1 MLFPKKKTIIFRFPV
16 EVPAFRLYLIRFKVF
31 RARMAGDSLSQGI
44 FFMDQQ
50 DTLQTQAT
58 EMSRTGVQTPEASA
72 RPRSGLGRAG
82 RIMLVFAFL
91 IPFVWLG
98 VLRICVMKTGENSQD
113 ALYHAMMAK
122 LGPKVYAAKVFPWTQ
137 MSVWKD
143 HFADKELLYHAGLNV
158 IFKIEKA
165 FGAALNPPFH
175 VAALFYSALA
185 ILGCVFAARR
195 LGVRPL
201 YLLLGAPLFSVIVPN
216 YTFRLSVLRP
226 HILSIAFL
234 TFTTGLLAKGSF
246 RFRLAVVGV
255 LSFCFAWSYSN
266 PHFIVIIPLIFALA
280 HLKNGGW
287 RELWLPV
294 LSFGGVLLGL
304 ALHPQFPNS
313 FVIWKVQ
320 SWDALIT
327 PMMAGVRLSKP
338 TEMLSPHFGFN
349 RTVFPLY
356 IMAWCILMMFVRLV
370 ERRGLWK
377 TDPNVLAVTILAG
390 GFTAGIFVAVR
401 TVEYAGPFVA
411 IAFLLLLEHMTREG
425 IHLPLSKFKWGIP
438 VLLAVLSVGLGIY
451 SSRLFAKECPQV
463 LVNPLPKMTAFLKE
477 HVPEG
482 RPVVNLDWSDFPA
495 LFYNDPG
502 HLWQWGMDPMFSYSN
517 DPRRTLLLT
526 STTPG
531 LGGDPYPEDV
541 YKAFGSKYAVLL
553 WPRIAQASY
562 LYDHGWKIVQSYLEP
577 GEEEG
582 WIFAL
587 DERLLYP
594 QPGTFQKRQ
603 KESPDSVTN

>member
-1 MLFPKKKTIIFRFPV
+1 MKTA
-16 EVPAFRLYLIRFKVF
+16 ETEPA
-31 RARMAGDSLSQGI
+31 
-44 FFMDQQ
+44 
-50 DTLQTQAT
+50 
-58 EMSRTGVQTPEASA
+58 EAPAPASSGKDDGPG
-72 RPRSGLGRAG
+72 RPRAGIGRAG

-98 VLRICVMKTGENSQD
+98 VLRVTVMKAGENSQD

-122 LGPKVYAAKVFPWTQ
+122 LGPGVYAAKEFPWTQ

-158 IFKIEKA
+158 IFAIEKA

-175 VAALFYSALA
+175 TAALIFSSLA
-185 ILGCVFAARR
+185 ILGCIFAARR

-201 YLLLGAPLFSVIVPN
+201 YLLLGAPFFSVIVPN
-216 YTFRLSVLRP
+216 YTFRVSVLRP

-246 RFRLAVVGV
+246 RFRLTVVGI

-266 PHFIVIIPLIFALA
+266 PHFIVIIPLVFALTR
-280 HLKNGGW
+280 LKSGGW

-294 LSFGGVLLGL
+294 LSLGGVLLGL
-304 ALHPQFPNS
+304 TLHPQFPNS

-320 SWDALIT
+320 SWDALIA
-327 PMMAGVRLSKP
+327 PMMAGIRLAKP
-338 TEMLSPHFGFN
+338 SEMLTPHFGFN
-349 RTVFPLY
+349 KTVSPLY
-356 IMAWCILMMFVRLV
+356 LMAWCDLMMFMRLT
-370 ERRGLWK
+370 ERKGLWK
-377 TDPNVLAVTILAG
+377 IDPNIIAVTVLAG
-390 GFTAGIFVAVR
+390 GFTAGIFVAAR

-425 IHLPLSKFKWGIP
+425 FRLHPGWFRWGLPF
-438 VLLAVLSVGLGIY
+438 LLALLSLGLGVY
-451 SSRLFAKECPQV
+451 SSHYFRKECPQV
-463 LVNPLPKMTAFLKE
+463 LVRPLPNIVAFLKE
-477 HVPEG
+477 NVPAG
-482 RPVVNLDWSDFPA
+482 KPVVNLDWSDFPA
-495 LFYNDPG
+495 LFYNDND
-502 HLWQWGMDPMFSYSN
+502 HLWQWGMDPMFSYSR
-517 DPRRTLLLT
+517 DPGRTLLLT

-541 YKAFGSKYAVLL
+541 YRAFNTKYAVLL

-562 LYDHGWKIVQSYLEP
+562 LYEHGWKIVKSYTEP

-582 WIFAL
+582 WVFAL

-594 QPGTFQKRQ
+594 QPGSFQKRQ
-603 KESPDSVTN
+603 KESTESITN